1 MVRFIDLEKG
11 DKLYAINLENKKLK
25 LFVIEETPYYID
37 DFGCSKA
44 LILPILFNG
53 KFSVI
58 IINLDKIKQSIS
70 FEEDTNRFIYI
81 YFRQKSI
88 KTFYK
93 TLEIKSL
100 FGFLLSTKK
109 KEPDFAGLLRIKS
122 WQLLIGFLYMS
133 SSYLRF

>member
-58 IINLDKIKQSIS
+58 IINLDKIKQSI
-70 FEEDTNRFIYI
+70 FYATNGFIFI
-81 YFRQKSI
+81 SDKKVLKHFI
-88 KTFYK
+88 K
-93 TLEIKSL
+93 
-100 FGFLLSTKK
+100 
-109 KEPDFAGLLRIKS
+109 P
-122 WQLLIGFLYMS
+122 
-133 SSYLRF
+133 